1 MGVKKNVLYST
12 FLTGANYIFPLITY
26 PYISRVLGPENIGEN
41 EFALRIDRVF
51 STICIIRDRNS
62 RHTGNCKMQTIKGR
76 PFKNFF
82 FYFGPKY
89 HIHHIRSCIILHLY
103 LFGGPISKSQ
113 TSASHRINTACIY
126 PILNRMAL

>member
-41 EFALRIDRVF
+41 EFALRIVGYFLLFASLGIATVGTRE
-51 STICIIRDRNS
+51 IAK
-62 RHTGNCKMQTIKGR
+62 CKPIKGR